1 MVLEFGTLNSQ
12 STVGSIK
19 SIHNMVLEN
28 QGVQHGFKN
37 AKDSMKIMHSF
48 MEMYNP
54 TSEKWRTKIMNDSKI
69 MLTKTMENYG
79 DL

>member
-1 MVLEFGTLNSQ
+1 MV
-12 STVGSIK
+12 
-19 SIHNMVLEN
+19 MEN
-28 QGVQHGFKN
+28 QGVQHGFKS
-37 AKDSMKIMHSF
+37 AKDSLKIMHSF

-54 TSEKWRTKIMNDSKI
+54 TSEKWRTKIMDDSKI